1 MASLTNILLE
11 HNSKFNGRNY
21 GTWKQRIIAIFEY
34 QNTDQLVLGVTK
46 CLTSPGPDQ
55 DTWDLNNQEAVML
68 LKLSVVDDQLS
79 QIPSGKTVVEIWTR
93 LKGLH
98 ETSDKSRAFFL
109 KNTLFSIVMDERTSL

>member
-11 HNSKFNGRNY
+11 HNSKFNGHNY
-21 GTWKQRIIAIFEY
+21 GTWKQCIIAIFEY
-34 QNTDQLVLGVTK
+34 RNTDQLVLGVTQRP
-46 CLTSPGPDQ
+46 TSPGPDQ
-55 DTWDLNNQEAVML
+55 DTWDLNNREAVML
-68 LKLSVVDDQLS
+68 LKLSIADDQLS
-79 QIPSGKTVVEIWTR
+79 QIPSGKTAAEIWTH